1 MGHTT
6 PEEAAQ
12 AFIDLNVRVLLG
24 IHWEE
29 PLDEPPRRVLVEIQR
44 RGITP
49 SAPGYQ
55 AGEDTPLVKMTG
67 MTTGSHLSNR
77 ERNPVSTT
85 PSE

>member
-29 PLDEPPRRVLVEIQR
+29 PLDEPPRRVLAEIQR
-44 RGITP
+44 RGIE
-49 SAPGYQ
+49 S
-55 AGEDTPLVKMTG
+55 
-67 MTTGSHLSNR
+67 
-77 ERNPVSTT
+77 ERAWIIKLGKTRPW
-85 PSE
+85 